1 MCGLYVF
8 RERTKAMAQDR
19 DKQSLRNQE
28 RSQKPLWLAIGGLV
42 VSVFS
47 YSMNDLMIGDVV
59 FWTGLCFAVI
69 TLLYWIVNPRHGM

>member
-1 MCGLYVF
+1 
-8 RERTKAMAQDR
+8 MAQDR

-59 FWTGLCFAVI
+59 FWTGLCFAAI
-69 TLLYWIVNPRHGM
+69 TLLYWIMNPRHGM